1 MNSGTCV
8 FFNKHTCFL
17 GGLLPVLLRAVCLVR
32 RTEGTVD
39 PDPDTERLNS
49 MQIYE
54 IYHLLVSIMLLAV
67 STTNSQ

>member
-1 MNSGTCV
+1 M
-8 FFNKHTCFL
+8 
-17 GGLLPVLLRAVCLVR
+17 LLRAVCLVR
-32 RTEGTVD
+32 LTEGAVDPD

-67 STTNSQ
+67 STTN

>member
-1 MNSGTCV
+1 MNSGTCI

-17 GGLLPVLLRAVCLVR
+17 GGLLPVLLRAVCLGR
-32 RTEGTVD
+32 RPESVVD
-39 PDPDTERLNS
+39 HGPDTERLNS

-54 IYHLLVSIMLLAV
+54 IYHLLESIMLLAV